1 METIEEIYAGM
12 LEEHELVLAAR
23 RQERI
28 KAANPYGCN
37 QYGHRK
43 GHNGGSSSNKSDS
56 YKKEEAEQKKGS
68 EDTDENKSEPANE
81 KREGDHFDNIEGELI
96 DAVAKAIINNQE
108 VWSSG
113 YSVRNTHIDSE
124 PPMER
129 LISREDLSHL
139 RRAYIKDHLP
149 PWKLAEIF
157 VRYDGKRAWNN
168 KYSPK
173 YPSNKK

>member
-1 METIEEIYAGM
+1 MKTIEEIYAEM
-12 LEEHELVLAAR
+12 FEEHE
-23 RQERI
+23 RI
-28 KAANPYGCN
+28 FASNPYGCN

-56 YKKEEAEQKKGS
+56 SKKEEAEQKKGS

-81 KREGDHFDNIEGELI
+81 KREGDHFDNIEGEMI
-96 DAVAKAIINNQE
+96 DAVARAIIHNQN
-108 VWSSG
+108 VYSSG
-113 YSVRNTHIDSE
+113 FEFGNTKSSSNPNMELFISSE
-124 PPMER
+124 E
-129 LISREDLSHL
+129 LSHL
-139 RRAYIKDHLP
+139 RKEYKKN
-149 PWKLAEIF
+149 KLNPYKMAEIF